1 MMARGPFSP
10 FTLVAHLEG
19 PHLRLQPREVRA
31 AWQSLRC
38 PGPLV
43 ALPAQYSLP
52 GGRGVGHQL
61 AQRVAELGEAYLS
74 ERPCPLLLGGEAH
87 VPHHLREI
95 PSTLREA
102 HDPGASVRRIRDALE
117 VTLLIEIAQQVVDGL
132 PAKLVARR
140 NLGWSKPV
148 EGRPTQEE
156 HLGTAQVG
164 VTRFEDALVDP
175 LSHRLPSEPQK
186 SPDCQ
191 REVFAW
197 GHGGHPPFCRDTYS
211 AVDIIVRVAYHYST
225 DTVS

>member
-43 ALPAQYSLP
+43 ALPAQYGLP
-52 GGRGVGHQL
+52 SGRGVGH
-61 AQRVAELGEAYLS
+61 
-74 ERPCPLLLGGEAH
+74 PLPLGGEAH
-87 VPHHLREI
+87 VPYHLREI

-117 VTLLIEIAQQVVDGL
+117 VPSLLEIAQQVVDGL
-132 PAKLVARR
+132 PAKLAARR

-148 EGRPTQEE
+148 EGRPTEGE
-156 HLGTAQVG
+156 HVG
-164 VTRFEDALVDP
+164 A
-175 LSHRLPSEPQK
+175 
-186 SPDCQ
+186 
-191 REVFAW
+191 A
-197 GHGGHPPFCRDTYS
+197 
-211 AVDIIVRVAYHYST
+211 
-225 DTVS
+225 